1 MDPPYKEKK
10 INYLIEKIKEKKI
23 LDKNGVI
30 VIHRHKLDNAQ
41 ISQKLK
47 ILDERKYGI
56 SKIIIGN

>member
-30 VIHRHKLDNAQ
+30 VIHRHKLDDVQ